1 MIHKIIFATNSDK
14 DTLQQFQNRLLMV
27 GVQTKHLKSETRF
40 NYFESTWDDAD
51 SLELTKKSNKNAG
64 AKPKQL
70 TYNGESVTCS
80 IIYQLR
86 NYKHLSDA
94 EIGSLFDIS
103 ESTITRRRKKHISN
117 GDFYDGSS
125 IVF

>member
-40 NYFESTWDDAD
+40 NYFESTWDDTVIPKLAFKGN
-51 SLELTKKSNKNAG
+51 TNAG

-70 TYNGESVTCS
+70 IYNGESVTCS
-80 IIYQLR
+80 TIYQLR

-125 IVF
+125 IIF

>member
-1 MIHKIIFATNSDK
+1 MIHKIIFATNSD
-14 DTLQQFQNRLLMV
+14 DETFQQFQNVLLMV
-27 GVQTKHLKSETRF
+27 GVQINHLKSEGKL
-40 NYFESTWDDAD
+40 NYYESIWDDAD
-51 SLELTKKSNKNAG
+51 RLELTSKRNTNAG

-70 TYNGESVTCS
+70 IYNGEPVTCGT
-80 IIYQLR
+80 IYQLR
-86 NYKHLSDA
+86 NHKYLSDA

-117 GDFYDGSS
+117 GNFYDGSS

>member
-1 MIHKIIFATNSDK
+1 MIHKIIFATNSDE
-14 DTLQQFQNRLLMV
+14 DTLQQFQNMLLMV
-27 GVQTKHLKSETRF
+27 GIQINHLKSEGKL
-40 NYFESTWDDAD
+40 NYYESIWDDAN
-51 SLELTKKSNKNAG
+51 SPKMASKGNVNSG

-70 TYNGESVTCS
+70 IYNGEPVSCGT
-80 IIYQLR
+80 IYQPR

-103 ESTITRRRKKHISN
+103 ESTVTRRRKKHISN
-117 GDFYDGSS
+117 GNFYDGSN

>member
-1 MIHKIIFATNSDK
+1 MIHKIIFATNSNEDS
-14 DTLQQFQNRLLMV
+14 LQQFQNILLMA
-27 GVQTKHLKSETRF
+27 GVQTKHLKSE
-40 NYFESTWDDAD
+40 NKLNCFESTWDDAN
-51 SLELTKKSNKNAG
+51 SPKMVFKGNAG

-70 TYNGESVTCS
+70 TYNGESVTCGVV
-80 IIYQLR
+80 YQLR
-86 NYKHLSDA
+86 NCKYLSDA

-125 IVF
+125 IIF